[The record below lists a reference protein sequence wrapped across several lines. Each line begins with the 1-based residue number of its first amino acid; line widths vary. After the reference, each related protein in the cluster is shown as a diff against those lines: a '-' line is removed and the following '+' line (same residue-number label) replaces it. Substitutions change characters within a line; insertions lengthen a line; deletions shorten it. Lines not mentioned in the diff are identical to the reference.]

1 MMSVLHR
8 ITEARK
14 AITLKTLRMT
24 GIIAVASVAILFAV
38 PALFGVH
45 HDEKVEQFLNSP
57 GAIEKFNKAKADKPA
72 GSHEQIS
79 PLIKQAEAFALY
91 LNPPA
96 KREPKTTK
104 PSRARR
110 EEPRPKGP
118 VSSKFELIGT
128 SYYELRPDLSLALID
143 EPGKGVNWVRQS
155 GKVGHLIIE
164 DIKDALVVVR
174 DGKKTFEL
182 TCERPKKTSLVKKAP
197 PLNTRITS
205 KRIQQPAPPSK
216 EHREEDA
223 ALEGI
228 FAELQAVKRIIDSE
242 EAYSA
247 LSAKEKTYIEDMFT
261 ELDAASITGEE
272 AERLNRLGKELKEHW
287 RKRNRAKG
295 KEAES
300 NTSASVPDLNQPQLF
315 DTNLIEPN
323 SPE

>member
-1 MMSVLHR
+1 MMAVLHR

-91 LNPPA
+91 LNPPT
-96 KREPKTTK
+96 KPEPKTTK

-128 SYYELRPDLSLALID
+128 SYYELKPDLSLALVD
-143 EPGKGVNWVRQS
+143 EPGKGLQWVRQS

-164 DIKDALVVVR
+164 NIKDALVVVR
-174 DGKKTFEL
+174 DGKRTFEL

-216 EHREEDA
+216 EHREE
-223 ALEGI
+223 LEGI
-228 FAELQAVKRIIDSE
+228 SAELQAVKRIIGSE

-247 LSAKEKTYIEDMFT
+247 LSAEEKTYIENMFT
-261 ELDAASITGEE
+261 ELKAASITGEE
-272 AERLNRLGKELKEHW
+272 AESLNRLGKELKELW
-287 RKRNRAKG
+287 RDRNRAKG

>member
-1 MMSVLHR
+1 MMSLLHR

-14 AITLKTLRMT
+14 AITLKTLRIT

-96 KREPKTTK
+96 KRKPKTTK

-197 PLNTRITS
+197 PRSPPITS
-205 KRIQQPAPPSK
+205 RHAQPPPPPPPLEIST
-216 EHREEDA
+216 EEVA
-223 ALEGI
+223 ALTKEQEEFMAQEAARAEEI
-228 FAELQAVKRIIDSE
+228 FAELEAMRVTPE
-242 EAYSA
+242 EASTLGSLGRKLQKSRRDA
-247 LSAKEKTYIEDMFT
+247 NST
-261 ELDAASITGEE
+261 EPNNAQTEPNIRE
-272 AERLNRLGKELKEHW
+272 AI
-287 RKRNRAKG
+287 
-295 KEAES
+295 S
-300 NTSASVPDLNQPQLF
+300 S
-315 DTNLIEPN
+315 EPN